1 MKVFIHEYGMAL
13 LSMLMCVFLTVTAS
27 PVSTQI
33 QGAMTDVVNQATD
46 VANFND
52 LEIISD
58 GSIGSYNDKKVL
70 KAELSCNKTTSND
83 DLSSQKDL
91 FTVTVTY
98 SDNTSEEI
106 PAADIISIN
115 TIKED
120 NSGITYTATIKGKT
134 KNFDTNKLTIGKIT
148 PIYAGYN
155 PNDTT
160 LYFANTEREIKDA
173 GVDLSG
179 TNYYGNISNNCSYK
193 QGTSPWSSQ
202 LSTIININILSEIK
216 PSSCRYWFDNCSNV
230 TSVIGLEK
238 LDTSNVQDM
247 MNMFYGCSKL
257 TELNLSNFKT
267 KNVKT
272 IQGMFMNCSSLKSLN
287 LSNFDTSNL
296 TNRAYLF
303 RNTKIET
310 LDVSNWKNTKLTDMS
325 ELFSIPTLKSINL
338 DGFNTDNVKSM
349 ESMFAGCSRLQSI
362 NLSSFN
368 TKNVTSMKNMFK
380 NCSSLTSLNVN
391 NINTSNVQD
400 MMDMFYGCSKLTELD
415 LSHFEAKNV
424 KTLQG
429 MFWNCSSLKSLD
441 LSNFDTKN
449 VSNFAYMFYGCSNL
463 NSIDMSNFN
472 ATSAVSLSYMFYN
485 CKSLKDIDLSFFKP
499 TKLSSINYMFSGAIN
514 LRNVDI
520 SGLDTS
526 NITDI
531 RCLFYQCENI
541 LTINLGEFKTDKMK
555 ETINAFTSLSSNSKV
570 YTTSQKTKDF
580 LATITSG
587 NVILGTPE

>member
-1 MKVFIHEYGMAL
+1 MKTFIHEYGMAL
-13 LSMLMCVFLTVTAS
+13 LSILMCVFLTVTAS

-46 VANFND
+46 VANFDD
-52 LEIISD
+52 LEITVD
-58 GSIGSYNDKKVL
+58 ETIGVYNGKKVA
-70 KAELSCNKTTSND
+70 KAELSCSKTTSND
-83 DLSSQKDL
+83 DLSGQKDL
-91 FTVTVTY
+91 FTVTVIY

-115 TIKED
+115 KIKED
-120 NSGITYTATIKGKT
+120 NSGITYTATIKGEK
-134 KNFDTNKLTIGKIT
+134 KNFDTSELTIDKIT

-155 PNDTT
+155 SNDKT

-173 GVDLSG
+173 GIDLSG
-179 TNYYGNISNNCSYK
+179 ASYYGDISSNCSYS
-193 QGTSPWSSQ
+193 QGTSPWASK

-216 PSSCRYWFDNCSNV
+216 PSSCRYWFNDCSNL
-230 TSVIGLEK
+230 TSVIGIDK
-238 LDTSNVQDM
+238 LNTSNVQDM

-257 TELNLSNFKT
+257 AELDLSHFET
-267 KNVKT
+267 KNLKT
-272 IQGMFMNCSSLKSLN
+272 IQGIFMNCSSLKSLD

-296 TNRAYLF
+296 TNIAYSF
-303 RNTKIET
+303 RNTRIET
-310 LDVSNWKNTKLTDMS
+310 LDVSNWKNTKIANMN
-325 ELFSIPTLKSINL
+325 ELFSISTLKSINL

-349 ESMFAGCSRLQSI
+349 ESMFEGCSRLQSI

-391 NINTSNVQD
+391 NINTSNVQN

-415 LSHFEAKNV
+415 LSHFETKNL

-429 MFWNCSSLKSLD
+429 MFWDCSSLKSLD

-449 VSNFAYMFYGCSNL
+449 VSSFAYMFYGCSNL
-463 NSIDMSNFN
+463 NSIDMSNFD

-499 TKLSSINYMFSGAIN
+499 TKLSSITYMFSGAIN

-531 RCLFYQCENI
+531 RYLFYQCENI
-541 LTINLGEFKTDKMK
+541 LTINLGEFKTDKIK
-555 ETINAFTSLSSNSKV
+555 EKINAFTSLSSNSKV